1 MAEKLFNVQVICPER
16 QFFNGDAEMLEL
28 KTTEGEIGVLAGH
41 IPLTA
46 VISPGVMRIINGDEV
61 KEAALHDGFVEILG
75 DKVVILAESC
85 EWPDEIDVHRAEEA
99 KVRAERR
106 LKSGDGEID
115 EMRAELAL
123 RKSLIRIDLA
133 QKYTK

>member
-61 KEAALHDGFVEILG
+61 KETALHDGFVEILG

-99 KVRAERR
+99 KIRAERR

-133 QKYTK
+133 QKYSK

>member
-99 KVRAERR
+99 KIRAERR
-106 LKSGDGEID
+106 LKSGDGQID

-133 QKYTK
+133 QKYSK